1 MDTPSLADIA
11 AVTKDNDFGGGSWV
25 WVIVLFLFMFGWN
38 RNGNTEQPVTESG
51 LCSAMNF
58 NNLENAVGRLSD
70 QSQNQTMTLGNGI
83 CDLGYENLRNYAT
96 LSKENA
102 IGQAG
107 IQQTIQNGDYAL
119 SNQLSDCC
127 CKTQRAIDGVN
138 YNNAM
143 NTAAINENTTAQIQK
158 VIDELKQDKIDT
170 LQAQVSKLQLDSAL
184 CGVIRYP
191 MSTAWS
197 AGNNPF
203 FNAGYGCGYG
213 TAFTM

>member
-11 AVTKDNDFGGGSWV
+11 AVTKDNDFGGASWI

-38 RNGNTEQPVTESG
+38 RNGNTEQPVTESS

-70 QSQNQTMTLGNGI
+70 NENLHMMQLSQGLATV
-83 CDLGYENLRNYAT
+83 GYENLRNFADT
-96 LSKENA
+96 
-102 IGQAG
+102 
-107 IQQTIQNGDYAL
+107 QQTIQNGDYAI

-197 AGNNPF
+197 AGSNPF
-203 FNAGYGCGYG
+203 FNAGYGCGCG